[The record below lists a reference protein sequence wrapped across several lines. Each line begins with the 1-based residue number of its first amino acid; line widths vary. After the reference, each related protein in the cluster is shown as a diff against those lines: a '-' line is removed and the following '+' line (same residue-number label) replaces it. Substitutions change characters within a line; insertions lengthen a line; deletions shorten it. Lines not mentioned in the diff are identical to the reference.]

1 MYPART
7 VRKGKE
13 RNGKTELQD
22 MSSYVDV
29 TSSSSEYCQ
38 AMAAQFPDLAENYYG
53 KIESYC
59 QQKLWHQ
66 LTTIVLDFVSDDQ
79 KSKTLRPV
87 AIASAGGGDDDD
99 DSKNTF
105 LGLYFKVVSV
115 VAKKIN
121 QLSLARIAAAV
132 AFCSLE
138 VGSTLDESKKIL
150 EDLLEKLEASSS
162 SNNNNNVAA
171 VLYLQSKISLLILQ
185 ADESDNDTRKEKL
198 DEIYT
203 VIKAN
208 GPLLK
213 QLVSDTPEAIIVNSA
228 HYETSM
234 TYYKIVGPPEAFYNE
249 AVDYLNYYQPK
260 EGDAAA
266 AAADTKSQT
275 LAIDLC
281 LAALTGEGVYNLGQV
296 VSNPI
301 LRVLEPTPQAW
312 LVDLL
317 RACARGNVNDFK
329 KLCQE
334 TYPSQIAS
342 QPALV
347 NMGQQMQEKITLLG
361 LVELVFAKPATERN
375 LTFDEIAEGLE
386 IPLEQVE
393 WVIMRAFSVKLMEGT
408 MDQVEGS
415 VHVTWILPRAL
426 SLEQMT
432 DLAGKFANWATKVN
446 STKELMEE
454 TEISPQ

>member
-1 MYPART
+1 
-7 VRKGKE
+7 
-13 RNGKTELQD
+13 
-22 MSSYVDV
+22 MSSYVDA
-29 TSSSSEYCQ
+29 TSGPLEYCQ
-38 AMAAQFPDLAENYYG
+38 EMAGLFPDLAENYYG

-59 QQKLWHQ
+59 RQKLWHQ
-66 LTTIVLDFVSDDQ
+66 LTVIVLEFVSDDHKSVTLRATEGQ
-79 KSKTLRPV
+79 KS
-87 AIASAGGGDDDD
+87 
-99 DSKNTF
+99 NTF
-105 LGLYFKVVSV
+105 LGLYSKVVSV

-138 VGSTLDESKKIL
+138 DGSTTSLDESKKRL
-150 EDLLEKLEASSS
+150 QDLLDKLEQESSNQ
-162 SNNNNNVAA
+162 NNNNNTAA
-171 VLYLQSKISLLILQ
+171 VLYLQSKISLLDLQ
-185 ADESDNDTRKEKL
+185 ADNNDSSESDNDTKKEKL
-198 DEIYT
+198 DKIYT
-203 VIKAN
+203 VIKEN

-213 QLVSDTPEAIIVNSA
+213 QLVSDTPEAVIVNSA

-266 AAADTKSQT
+266 TDTKSQT

-301 LRVLEPTPQAW
+301 LKVLEQTPQAW

-317 RACARGNVNDFK
+317 RACARGNVKDFK

-334 TYPSQIAS
+334 TYPAQIAS

-347 NMGQQMQEKITLLG
+347 NMGTQMQEKITLLG
-361 LVELVFAKPATERN
+361 LIELVFAKPATERN
-375 LTFDEIAEGLE
+375 LAFAEIAEGLE

-393 WVIMRAFSVKLMEGT
+393 WVIMRAFSVNLMEGI
-408 MDQVEGS
+408 MDQVEES

-426 SLEQMT
+426 SAEQMT
-432 DLAGKFANWATKVN
+432 DLAGKFGTWAVQVT

-454 TEISPQ
+454 TDICPQ

>member
-1 MYPART
+1 
-7 VRKGKE
+7 
-13 RNGKTELQD
+13 
-22 MSSYVDV
+22 MSSYVDA
-29 TSSSSEYCQ
+29 TSGSVEYCQ
-38 AMAAQFPDLAENYYG
+38 AMAAQFPDLAENYYN

-59 QQKLWHQ
+59 TQKLWHQ
-66 LTTIVLDFVSDDQ
+66 FTLLILDFVSDDH
-79 KSKTLRPV
+79 KSTTLRPV
-87 AIASAGGGDDDD
+87 ANAGE

-105 LGLYFKVVSV
+105 LGLYSKVVSS
-115 VAKKIN
+115 VAKKLN
-121 QLSLARIAAAV
+121 QLSLARIAASV

-138 VGSTLDESKKIL
+138 AGSTPEESRKVLQDQLDKFE
-150 EDLLEKLEASSS
+150 S
-162 SNNNNNVAA
+162 SNVDVGA
-171 VLYLQSKISLLILQ
+171 VLYLQSKIGLLTLQ
-185 ADESDNDTRKEKL
+185 AGETDADSKKESL
-198 DEIYT
+198 DKIYT
-203 VIKAN
+203 MIKTN

-213 QLVSDTPEAIIVNSA
+213 QLVSDTPEAIIVNAA

-260 EGDAAA
+260 EGDASL
-266 AAADTKSQT
+266 ADTKSQT

-301 LRVLEPTPQAW
+301 LKVLEQTPQAW
-312 LVDLL
+312 LVELL
-317 RACARGNVNDFK
+317 KACALGNVSNFK

-361 LVELVFAKPATERN
+361 LLELVFTKSASERT
-375 LTFDEIAEGLE
+375 LTFAEIAEGLE
-386 IPLEQVE
+386 IPVEQVE

-408 MDQVEGS
+408 MDEIEGN

-426 SLEQMT
+426 GTEQMT
-432 DLAGKFANWATKVN
+432 DLAGQFAAWATKVI
-446 STKELMEE
+446 STKEVMEE
-454 TEISPQ
+454 TEICPQ

>member
-1 MYPART
+1 
-7 VRKGKE
+7 
-13 RNGKTELQD
+13 
-22 MSSYVDV
+22 
-29 TSSSSEYCQ
+29 
-38 AMAAQFPDLAENYYG
+38 MAAQFPDLAENYYS

-66 LTTIVLDFVSDDQ
+66 LTLLILDFVSDDS
-79 KSKTLRPV
+79 KSTTLRPV
-87 AIASAGGGDDDD
+87 TN
-99 DSKNTF
+99 DSKNTYI
-105 LGLYFKVVSV
+105 GLYSQVVSA
-115 VAKKIN
+115 VASKMN
-121 QLSLARIAAAV
+121 QLSLARIAASV

-138 VGSTLDESKKIL
+138 VGIAPEESRKIL
-150 EDLLEKLEASSS
+150 QVLLDKLETSV
-162 SNNNNNVAA
+162 NVGA
-171 VLYLQSKISLLILQ
+171 VLYLQSKIGLLTLQLGENDSDTKKESL
-185 ADESDNDTRKEKL
+185 DK
-198 DEIYT
+198 IYT
-203 VIKAN
+203 MIKTN

-213 QLVSDTPEAIIVNSA
+213 QLVSDTPEAVIVNAA

-266 AAADTKSQT
+266 TDTKSQT

-301 LRVLEPTPQAW
+301 LKVLEQTPQAW
-312 LVDLL
+312 LVELL
-317 RACARGNVNDFK
+317 KDCALGNVSNFK

-361 LVELVFAKPATERN
+361 LVELVFAKPASERT
-375 LTFDEIAEGLE
+375 LTFAEIAEGLE
-386 IPLEQVE
+386 IPVEQVE

-408 MDQVEGS
+408 MDEVEGS

-426 SLEQMT
+426 SAEQMT
-432 DLAGKFANWATKVN
+432 ELAGQFGSWATKVL
-446 STKELMEE
+446 STKDLMEE
-454 TEISPQ
+454 TEICPQ

>member
-1 MYPART
+1 
-7 VRKGKE
+7 
-13 RNGKTELQD
+13 
-22 MSSYVDV
+22 MSSYVDA
-29 TSSSSEYCQ
+29 TSGSVEYCR
-38 AMAAQFPDLAENYYG
+38 AMAAQFPDLAENYYS

-66 LTTIVLDFVSDDQ
+66 LTLLILDFVSDDS
-79 KSKTLRPV
+79 KSTTLRPV
-87 AIASAGGGDDDD
+87 TDG
-99 DSKNTF
+99 SKNTY
-105 LGLYFKVVSV
+105 LGLYSQVVSA
-115 VAKKIN
+115 VASKIN

-132 AFCSLE
+132 AFSSLE
-138 VGSTLDESKKIL
+138 VGSSPEESRKIL
-150 EDLLEKLEASSS
+150 QDLLDKLETSV
-162 SNNNNNVAA
+162 NVGA
-171 VLYLQSKISLLILQ
+171 VLYLQSKISLLTLQ
-185 ADESDNDTRKEKL
+185 VGENDSDTKKESL
-198 DEIYT
+198 DKIYT
-203 VIKAN
+203 MIKTN

-213 QLVSDTPEAIIVNSA
+213 QLVSDTPEAVIVNAA

-266 AAADTKSQT
+266 TDTKSQT

-301 LRVLEPTPQAW
+301 LKVLEPTPQAW
-312 LVDLL
+312 LVELL
-317 RACARGNVNDFK
+317 KACALGNVSNFK

-361 LVELVFAKPATERN
+361 LVELVFAKPASERT
-375 LTFDEIAEGLE
+375 LTFAEIAEGLE
-386 IPLEQVE
+386 IPVEQVE

-408 MDQVEGS
+408 MDEVEGS

-426 SLEQMT
+426 SAEQMT
-432 DLAGKFANWATKVN
+432 ELAGQFGSWAAKVL
-446 STKELMEE
+446 STKDLMEE
-454 TEISPQ
+454 TEICPQ

>member
-1 MYPART
+1 
-7 VRKGKE
+7 
-13 RNGKTELQD
+13 
-22 MSSYVDV
+22 
-29 TSSSSEYCQ
+29 
-38 AMAAQFPDLAENYYG
+38 MAAQFPDLAENYYS

-66 LTTIVLDFVSDDQ
+66 LTLLILDFVSDDS
-79 KSKTLRPV
+79 KSTTLRPV
-87 AIASAGGGDDDD
+87 TDG
-99 DSKNTF
+99 SKNTY
-105 LGLYFKVVSV
+105 LGLYSQVVSA
-115 VAKKIN
+115 VASKIN
-121 QLSLARIAAAV
+121 QLSLARIAASV
-132 AFCSLE
+132 AFSSLE
-138 VGSTLDESKKIL
+138 VGSSPEESRKIL
-150 EDLLEKLEASSS
+150 QDLLDKLETSV
-162 SNNNNNVAA
+162 NVGA
-171 VLYLQSKISLLILQ
+171 VLYLQSKISLLTLQ
-185 ADESDNDTRKEKL
+185 VGENDSDTKKESL
-198 DEIYT
+198 DKIYT
-203 VIKAN
+203 MIKTN

-213 QLVSDTPEAIIVNSA
+213 QLVSDTPEAVIVNAA

-266 AAADTKSQT
+266 TDTKSQT

-301 LRVLEPTPQAW
+301 LKVLEPTPQAW
-312 LVDLL
+312 LVELL
-317 RACARGNVNDFK
+317 KACALGNVSNFK

-361 LVELVFAKPATERN
+361 LVELVFAKPASERT
-375 LTFDEIAEGLE
+375 LTFAEIAEGLE
-386 IPLEQVE
+386 IPVEQVE

-408 MDQVEGS
+408 MDEVEGS

-426 SLEQMT
+426 SAEQMT
-432 DLAGKFANWATKVN
+432 ELAGQFGSWAAKVL
-446 STKELMEE
+446 STKDLMEE
-454 TEISPQ
+454 TEICPQ